1 MSLETYNVRISIR
14 TSKSSEKIMIQMINS
29 FEWIR
34 SKHIF
39 ILFLP
44 SLKLHLTCSLGIYP
58 YCSII
63 CIMYL
68 YQHDFKIIKQVLLH
82 DFNAC
87 IYKSYNLKL
96 IKLMVAISFLIVKS
110 YILKHH
116 KYYSTVLL
124 RNFHT
129 EFFPRPFFKHPE
141 RIHCVFNILYSYVEE
156 QIFEAFHRCNC
167 R

>member
-1 MSLETYNVRISIR
+1 MNQKQTYFYFIFALF
-14 TSKSSEKIMIQMINS
+14 KSEIAFDLQ
-29 FEWIR
+29 F
-34 SKHIF
+34 
-39 ILFLP
+39 
-44 SLKLHLTCSLGIYP
+44 GYP